1 MLPELNM
8 SQTINPLS
16 CTVSIHSGTHENLLY
31 DKDPHVFKQFSFPRS
46 ASWEMSADRLTDN
59 KSTKSDGAS
68 WLTRGTEFLPLSH
81 VRPVKTAW
89 CGGRCIPLTLS
100 LQQAFIYFRTQLQYP
115 HHTHNHTQDSCRLCF
130 PRHPDRLCP
139 VSAPEFSLGFS
150 NQRCND
156 RTNRVYQRV
165 TQKGLD
171 FGRLLQK
178 CVIYSVN
185 ENPNSSS
192 AKKSKLVIHC
202 LIGPHLH
209 HRSEWI
215 TWKWLRCNRDSLYF
229 IL

>member
-115 HHTHNHTQDSCRLCF
+115 HHTHTPTHRIPDDFVF
-130 PRHPDRLCP
+130 PDILI
-139 VSAPEFSLGFS
+139 VFVLSALLNSVWASQTRDVTTGPTGF
-150 NQRCND
+150 
-156 RTNRVYQRV
+156 TNVWPKRVWTLAGFFRNV
-165 TQKGLD
+165 WFTL
-171 FGRLLQK
+171 
-178 CVIYSVN
+178 
-185 ENPNSSS
+185 
-192 AKKSKLVIHC
+192 
-202 LIGPHLH
+202 
-209 HRSEWI
+209 
-215 TWKWLRCNRDSLYF
+215 
-229 IL
+229 